1 MSVEAIDIEGLKR
14 LSGNDIAFV
23 NEILKLYGE
32 RTSRDVEELRAAY
45 DEEDWNAVRFVVHRM
60 RSAAV
65 PLGLKNLVVILK
77 RIELALKNE
86 EIQGI
91 REQLEEVYSIT
102 SIVMRD
108 AQEKLDMA
116 SA

>member
-1 MSVEAIDIEGLKR
+1 MSAEAIDIEGLKR

-32 RTSRDVEELRAAY
+32 RTTKDVEELRSAY
-45 DEEDWNAVRFVVHRM
+45 DEKDWNAVRFVVHRM

-65 PLGLKNLVVILK
+65 PLGLKHLVVLLK
-77 RIELALKNE
+77 RIEIALKND

-91 REQLEEVYSIT
+91 REQLEDVYATT
-102 SIVMRD
+102 SHVMRD
-108 AQEKLDMA
+108 AQEKLDMT